1 MRELLKKQGF
11 APKLLVTDKLRPI
24 RFGVPA
30 AAAELPHERGLR
42 RNNRTENSHRAH
54 PLHRGLELRE
64 CSRILRCIGM
74 ARGYARL
81 PARRGARGTRSG
93 AICVT
98 NGGVMG
104 VSNKRFP
111 LVPPARHAA
120 GDHVAPTLEPNP
132 GAGAPENIGA
142 GIDRI
147 WSAADGLYCSGAG
160 STARTAPRN
169 PQIRV
174 LFQAVVGTA
183 AVADRDRRVKLAA
196 RCLQA
201 QRLLGRGPASD
212 GRDRRRASLQF
223 PAVGAGPARY

>member
-160 STARTAPRN
+160 STARTAPRK
-169 PQIRV
+169 P
-174 LFQAVVGTA
+174 
-183 AVADRDRRVKLAA
+183 ADQGPVPGGRRH
-196 RCLQA
+196 
-201 QRLLGRGPASD
+201 RGGSRSRPSCEA
-212 GRDRRRASLQF
+212 RRALPSGATPLGTRSCIGWSR
-223 PAVGAGPARY
+223 PATC

>member
-1 MRELLKKQGF
+1 
-11 APKLLVTDKLRPI
+11 
-24 RFGVPA
+24 
-30 AAAELPHERGLR
+30 
-42 RNNRTENSHRAH
+42 
-54 PLHRGLELRE
+54 
-64 CSRILRCIGM
+64 
-74 ARGYARL
+74 
-81 PARRGARGTRSG
+81 
-93 AICVT
+93 
-98 NGGVMG
+98 MG

-132 GAGAPENIGA
+132 GAGAPENIDA

-160 STARTAPRN
+160 STARPIPEAMHDHRQVDTLLPQPQGELADAADLTELAECQRQRLAN

-183 AVADRDRRVKLAA
+183 AVADRDRRVELAA

-212 GRDRRRASLQF
+212 GRDRRRASRQF

>member
-1 MRELLKKQGF
+1 MHRHGKGIREIARETGSSRNTVRRYLH
-11 APKLLVTDKLRPI
+11 D
-24 RFGVPA
+24 
-30 AAAELPHERGLR
+30 ERR
-42 RNNRTENSHRAH
+42 
-54 PLHRGLELRE
+54 
-64 CSRILRCIGM
+64 
-74 ARGYARL
+74 
-81 PARRGARGTRSG
+81 
-93 AICVT
+93 
-98 NGGVMG
+98 
-104 VSNKRFP
+104 SNKRFP

-160 STARTAPRN
+160 STARPIPDAMHDHRQVDTLLPQPQGELADAADLTELAECQRQRLAN

-174 LFQAVVGTA
+174 LLQAVVGTA

-212 GRDRRRASLQF
+212 GRDRRRASRQF
-223 PAVGAGPARY
+223 PTVGAGPARY